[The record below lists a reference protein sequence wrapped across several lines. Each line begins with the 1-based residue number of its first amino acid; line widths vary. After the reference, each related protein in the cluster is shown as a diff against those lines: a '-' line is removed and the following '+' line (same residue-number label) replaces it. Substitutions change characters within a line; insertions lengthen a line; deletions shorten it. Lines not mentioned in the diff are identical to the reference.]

1 MYTVKILL
9 KTQKQKSAGE
19 RRNKSNGTSAGIAFR
34 WMIATL
40 AILAS
45 LFIFV
50 AGFVTV
56 DMRSG
61 SVMKGD
67 GGGYTLS
74 VRQQDDRIVIT
85 VFGKRYEITV
95 KDSQP
100 EDVKQ

>member
-1 MYTVKILL
+1 MKILL

-40 AILAS
+40 AVLAS

-56 DMRSG
+56 DLRSG
-61 SVMKGD
+61 SIMKGQ

-74 VRQQDDRIVIT
+74 VRRFDDRIVIT
-85 VFGKRYEITV
+85 FFGKCYEITV
-95 KDSQP
+95 KDPQQD
-100 EDVKQ
+100 DVKQ